1 MDWKKELEFSKIIMI
16 CHAFSILFNP
26 NAYQITNSC
35 SSGYVVETSDSPK
48 RKVTMDISLHDQ
60 QCVYMLKIK
69 ITRHQRYAAHHK
81 HLMAEPLVVKTDFF
95 FGSTLNSYQI
105 RKFYIRRIISIYACI
120 YVCEFFDDKKNS
132 VVYVYNRS
140 RLYVYS

>member
-1 MDWKKELEFSKIIMI
+1 MI

-26 NAYQITNSC
+26 IAYQITKSC

-60 QCVYMLKIK
+60 QCMYMLKIK
-69 ITRHQRYAAHHK
+69 ITRHERYAAHHK

-95 FGSTLNSYQI
+95 FLDLRLILIRSESSTSVALFLVMPVFMCVNSLTT
-105 RKFYIRRIISIYACI
+105 RR
-120 YVCEFFDDKKNS
+120 NT
-132 VVYVYNRS
+132 VVHVYNRS